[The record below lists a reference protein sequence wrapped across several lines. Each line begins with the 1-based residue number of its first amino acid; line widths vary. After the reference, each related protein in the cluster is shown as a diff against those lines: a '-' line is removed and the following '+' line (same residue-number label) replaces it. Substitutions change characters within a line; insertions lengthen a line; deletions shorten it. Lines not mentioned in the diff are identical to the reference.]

1 MPARSNHPAEIERA
15 REARE
20 TLVELRDWIPD
31 DDGSQRS
38 FALAEVVRTWNASEH
53 DPIWVALTELIP
65 PRTDE
70 PVDEACETIRRHAV
84 KLLEALWDAEY
95 QRREEDGLSLATFE
109 KLRRAHDEIGLTLD
123 LIRLEA

>member
-1 MPARSNHPAEIERA
+1 MHGSSF
-15 REARE
+15 
-20 TLVELRDWIPD
+20 
-31 DDGSQRS
+31 DGKGNGYAQ
-38 FALAEVVRTWNASEH
+38 AASET
-53 DPIWVALTELIP
+53 AT
-65 PRTDE
+65 TDE

-109 KLRRAHDEIGLTLD
+109 KLRRAHDEIGLTLN